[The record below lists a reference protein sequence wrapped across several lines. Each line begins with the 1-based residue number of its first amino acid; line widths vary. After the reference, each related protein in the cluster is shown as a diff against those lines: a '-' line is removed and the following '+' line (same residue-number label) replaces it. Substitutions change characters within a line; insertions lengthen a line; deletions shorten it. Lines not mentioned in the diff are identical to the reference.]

1 MQNNVVKCTFFPK
14 EGLQDGKIN
23 DKIKNKYFITPK
35 QEAGHV

>member
-1 MQNNVVKCTFFPK
+1 MQNNAVKCTFFPK